1 MRRGNQKP
9 TYSVVGDYFRTNG
22 KDVVEVFE
30 EEGGASFYP
39 CQKYELELM
48 LAVDEFGA
56 PAATSIGI
64 SKPRQNGKS
73 YSARNYAAYKADFEH
88 KRVLY
93 SAHHSSTTHKMFLEL
108 LNLFE
113 NPESYPEFAADVKY
127 IVKARGL
134 EGIYFKDWTDENG
147 IIHVGGCIEFQTRTN
162 SGARGGTYSVIIIDE
177 AQELTEDEL
186 AAILPTISAAAD
198 VDDFTAMPQIIYLGT
213 PPDDTCH
220 GTVFSDLHDK
230 AHLPDPPKTTWWL
243 EWGIEKLNDIT
254 PEKVLELAYMTNP
267 AMGYRIT
274 EKIVLNEFET
284 MALDKFGRE
293 RLGWWTP
300 KVRTSEIPPA
310 IPADKWNA
318 CASYEPK
325 PEGKTAY
332 GIKFSADGSEV
343 CLCGAVVPKDGPAR
357 ITLID
362 RRPTGY
368 GTQWLA
374 DWLNA
379 RYKKACCVVIDGRNG
394 VDVLID
400 KIGETW
406 RYKSSVIRPSA
417 KDAIAAVSCLMDGIN
432 EQTLTWYAPQDDLKN
447 SAITSTKRKI
457 GNAGGWGF
465 GGDDSTPIEA
475 CSLALWGA
483 KNSKRDPSRAMRIG

>member
-9 TYSVVGDYFRTNG
+9 TYSVVGKFVSTNG
-22 KDVVEVFE
+22 KEVAEVFE
-30 EEGGASFYP
+30 EDGGCSFYP
-39 CQKYELELM
+39 CQKFELDLM

-73 YSARNYAAYKADFEH
+73 YSARNYAAYKSVFEH

-113 NPESYPEFAADVKY
+113 NPERYPDFAADVKY

-147 IIHVGGCIEFQTRTN
+147 IIHDGGCIEFQTRTN

-198 VDDFTAMPQIIYLGT
+198 VDDYFAMPQIIYLGT

-220 GTVFSDLHDK
+220 GTVFKGLHDK
-230 AHLPDPPKTTWWL
+230 AHLPDPPLTTWWL
-243 EWGIEKLNDIT
+243 EWSIEDVDKVTTEN
-254 PEKVLELAYMTNP
+254 VLELAYMTNP
-267 AMGYRIT
+267 AMGFRIS
-274 EKIVLNEFET
+274 EKTVLNEYNS
-284 MALDKFGRE
+284 MALDKFCRE

-300 KVRTSEIPPA
+300 IRQEQVNYA
-310 IPADKWNA
+310 IDKKLWDG
-318 CASYEPK
+318 CKSKELK

-332 GIKFSADGSEV
+332 AVKFSADGSEV
-343 CLCGAVVPKDGPAR
+343 CLCGAVIPDDGPAR
-357 ITLID
+357 ISLIE
-362 RRPTGY
+362 RRPAGY

-379 RYKKACCVVIDGRNG
+379 RYEKASCVVIDGRNG

-400 KIGETW
+400 KITPTW
-406 RYKSSVIRPSA
+406 RMKGSVIKPSA
-417 KDAIAAVSCLMDGIN
+417 KEVIAAVSLVMDSLN
-432 EQTLTWYAPQDDLKN
+432 ERTLTWYAEQEDLRE
-447 SAITSTKRKI
+447 SAINAIKRPI
-457 GNAGGWGF
+457 SGGWGF
-465 GGDDSTPIEA
+465 GGDNSTPIEA
-475 CSLALWGA
+475 CALALWGA
-483 KNSKRDPSRAMRIG
+483 KNGKRNPNRKMRIG